1 MGASRTAW
9 DAGRLPVDAVRQV
22 EVFPVCSATTCVAS
36 PLTDVEQQRHETLL
50 SIDDDRPG
58 LMGRPLWFAE

>member
-1 MGASRTAW
+1 MWASRTAR
-9 DAGRLPVDAVRQV
+9 DAGRLPVDAVRQG

-36 PLTDVEQQRHETLL
+36 PLTNVEQLRHETLL

-58 LMGRPLWFAE
+58 LMGWPLWFAE